1 MKRDCPLHI
10 QSGTKGHGFEVSL
23 RDLLKLKELLSY
35 LGLVK
40 FQVVPYWSI
49 KFTLSDDNAERAK
62 RLWVTTLPSFLS
74 QKRSGSNA

>member
-10 QSGTKGHGFEVSL
+10 QSGTRGHGFEVSL
-23 RDLLKLKELLSY
+23 RDLLTLKELLSY

-49 KFTLSDDNAERAK
+49 KFTLSDENAERAK
-62 RLWVTTLPSFLS
+62 RFIFITKEIRIKCIVIST
-74 QKRSGSNA
+74 